1 MTFSGDMIQV
11 LKIMLIVCCGL
22 LTWPQGSHAQDM
34 AAYELLKTDLM
45 NYGSTLNLQLAET
58 SLSNGDTIEFAM
70 IEYEYL
76 SDIQVGKVLYLPDV
90 NNGFNINAGFPA
102 SFEQFQRRGW
112 QPIFV
117 GSPTLDLALL
127 QSSTFLPQNSS
138 SNEEP
143 EQQTNAS
150 DTELAASEE
159 LAMAAEL
166 VDSTKDYLLN
176 SLVTS
181 LEKYAEEPGF
191 RLVIAEGMSGF
202 LVHELLA
209 DGELDG
215 VDGFVMLNP
224 YIPDTER
231 NARINQTVAQTN
243 IPVLD
248 LVNINSNRWS
258 RLTADRRKLNA
269 RAQTNT
275 LYRQSELL
283 GMGIAAEEYQFATGL
298 IIGWTY
304 YLGW

>member
-1 MTFSGDMIQV
+1 MIQFYRV
-11 LKIMLIVCCGL
+11 LLTLFTLCFGL
-22 LTWPQGSHAQDM
+22 LTWPHSSHAQNM

-45 NYGSTLNLQLAET
+45 NYGSTLNVQLVET
-58 SLSNGDTIEFAM
+58 SLSSGDIMEFAI
-70 IEYEYL
+70 IEYEFL

-90 NNGFNINAGFPA
+90 NRGFNINAGFPA

-112 QPIFV
+112 QPVFI

-127 QSSTFLPQNSS
+127 QSSTFLPQNST
-138 SNEEP
+138 SNVDS
-143 EQQTNAS
+143 EQQTSAS
-150 DTELAASEE
+150 DGDLAAGDE
-159 LAMAAEL
+159 LPMATEL
-166 VDSTKDYLLN
+166 VDSAKDYVLS
-176 SLVTS
+176 SLRTT

-191 RLVIAEGMSGF
+191 RLVVADGMSGF

-209 DGELDG
+209 EQALDG
-215 VDGFVMLNP
+215 IDGFVMVNP
-224 YIPDTER
+224 YVPDKSRNTE
-231 NARINQTVAQTN
+231 IHQTVAQTN

-248 LVNINSNRWS
+248 LVNLNTNRWS

-269 RAQTNT
+269 RAMTNT

-283 GMGIAAEEYQFATGL
+283 GIGADPEEFQFAAGL